1 MYRVLIADDEAIIR
15 NGLKRIV
22 KWEEFG
28 FKIAGEAKNGEIA
41 LTFLCNEN
49 PDIVLLDI
57 RMPQISGLDLISRAR
72 TAGFTGKV
80 IIISG
85 YSDFNYAQQA
95 IELGVK
101 FYLTKPINKN
111 ELEQILQSL
120 HKELDEETKKKNIEQ
135 QYIKHARTLA
145 LRDLLFNPSG
155 ISFPDFMEETA
166 SSAQVY
172 QVVFYSEYYPKQPN
186 PLYPFEK
193 LLQINNSSNRYFEQL
208 TLDNAQVILLK
219 GKAIL
224 QKFGNIVQLH
234 DSRLNMRHPI
244 APSLSLAFITY
255 GCPVR
260 FLTDAH
266 VSYEDAAHLFSRRF
280 FCAKNQ
286 HISGYKDEGIGHADN
301 FYLDDIF
308 LDESFNHILNH
319 IHGYNR
325 KGLMDFLEKLQ
336 NDLATAICSANDV
349 RYFLTDLYL
358 KIKDTICRVYSDV
371 EIPFPANSW
380 VMDFIQNKSYLFEII
395 QFMSEQFEMIMRCT
409 GSYSRESVVEDIINY
424 INHNY
429 MENLRLEFIALL
441 FGYNSSYL
449 GKIFKQKMNCNFNTY
464 LDIVRIENAKK
475 LLEQGNLK
483 VYEIAKKVGYTN
495 TDYLHIKFK
504 KYVGETPAEYRK
516 KVRSDHDANT

>member
-1 MYRVLIADDEAIIR
+1 MYRILIADDEAIIR

-22 KWEEFG
+22 KWEELG
-28 FKIAGEAKNGEIA
+28 FQIAGEAKNGEAA

-57 RMPQISGLDLISRAR
+57 RMPQISGLDLIAKARA
-72 TAGFTGKV
+72 AGFTGKV

-120 HKELDEETKKKNIEQ
+120 HKELDAETKKKNIEQ
-135 QYIKHARTLA
+135 QYIRHVREMA
-145 LRDLLFNPSG
+145 LRDLLFKPSG
-155 ISFPDFMEETA
+155 ASFPGLLEKD
-166 SSAQVY
+166 SSNALIY
-172 QVVFYSEYYPKQPN
+172 QVVFYSEYQSKQPT

-193 LLQINNSSNRYFEQL
+193 LLQVNNNGCRYFEHL

-219 GKAIL
+219 GKAIS
-224 QKFGNIVQLH
+224 QKFSDFVRLH
-234 DSRLNMRHPI
+234 NDRLNSHCAI
-244 APSLSLAFITY
+244 VPSLSLAFVTF
-255 GCPVR
+255 GRPVR
-260 FLTDAH
+260 FLSDVH
-266 VSYEDAAHLFSRRF
+266 VSYEDASYLFSRRF

-286 HISGYKDEGIGHADN
+286 HIMGYKEEGDEQIHN
-301 FYLDDIF
+301 FYLDDVF
-308 LDESFNHILNH
+308 LDEVFNNIINC

-325 KGLMDFLEKLQ
+325 QGLMVLLDKLQ
-336 NDLATAICSANDV
+336 KELAAAICNASDA

-358 KIKDTICRVYSDV
+358 KIKDTVCRIYSDV

-395 QFMSEQFEMIMRCT
+395 QFMGEQFEMIMRCT

-424 INHNY
+424 IDHNY

-449 GKIFKQKMNCNFNTY
+449 GKIFKQKTKHSFNTY
-464 LDIVRIENAKK
+464 LDLVRIENAKN
-475 LLEQGNLK
+475 LLRQEDLK
-483 VYEIAKKVGYTN
+483 VYEIAKKVGYTSA
-495 TDYLHIKFK
+495 DYLHIKFK

-516 KVRSDHDANT
+516 KVRNHHDTST